1 MANVLLLSPSFFS
14 LGGRQRLMQM
24 IVRHSEHDF
33 DVVVGRSEYD
43 ADRAEQSE
51 ARVFPTR
58 LSLGRHYVKI
68 GRLLAKYPYD
78 ALYISSM
85 KHEDTALMGALTG
98 TRVVS
103 HAHGNDLFVTQ
114 TVDWLTRLLH

>member
-43 ADRAEQSE
+43 ADRAEQTCVSDPPQLGTTLCENRAATGEVSVRRTIHFLNE
-51 ARVFPTR
+51 A
-58 LSLGRHYVKI
+58 
-68 GRLLAKYPYD
+68 
-78 ALYISSM
+78 
-85 KHEDTALMGALTG
+85 
-98 TRVVS
+98 
-103 HAHGNDLFVTQ
+103 
-114 TVDWLTRLLH
+114 